1 MARRRYV
8 SRGPKEPQK
17 SKVLIFLNVVIGVLL
32 ALLLIVF
39 FGRLSE
45 LNSNYHRREFGDGYE
60 HYTIEDGRYS
70 ELIDEYA
77 RYGGILGRVNKGSE
91 ESAAVAEYADA
102 AFRHSAYEYAGE
114 SEKAARQKQRM
125 DAAITSMG
133 LYTPEAAKIDNLLK

>member
-1 MARRRYV
+1 MY
-8 SRGPKEPQK
+8 
-17 SKVLIFLNVVIGVLL
+17 
-32 ALLLIVF
+32 
-39 FGRLSE
+39 
-45 LNSNYHRREFGDGYE
+45 GDGYE
-60 HYTIEDGRYS
+60 HYDIEKSRYA
-70 ELIDEYA
+70 ELVDDYH

-91 ESAAVAEYADA
+91 EAAAVAEYADA

>member
-60 HYTIEDGRYS
+60 HYTIEDGRY
-70 ELIDEYA
+70 

-91 ESAAVAEYADA
+91 EAAAVAEYADA